1 MTSIQPLDAVAAVA
15 ETNLEKKKI
24 LPNQL
29 SDRFWI
35 MPKKL
40 KLVSGI
46 FTEEKCLL
54 KTREIKHFLFINILD
69 STC

>member
-1 MTSIQPLDAVAAVA
+1 MTSIQPLDAVADVA

-24 LPNQL
+24 LLNQL

-46 FTEEKCLL
+46 FTKNKRD
-54 KTREIKHFLFINILD
+54 KTLLFINILD